1 MILSKYLILI
11 GRTFIATFFT
21 VNFFNIIPLNLTNN
35 AWLNQV
41 SMLLVDTASLL
52 LLGIVCMKLS
62 SVYLINETNKLS
74 SAITNQ
80 DNNLIIREKNNI
92 DKINKFSRY
101 LMLLFLILFFFQF
114 YIFFKGMNQINNINV
129 IQYSEIENKY
139 NIQKNILEE
148 SNLSKSKDIN
158 DNLEIKLE
166 SLNLKKEDYLSELY
180 SNISKARLLLI
191 RGNIKVFIMSGIW
204 AYGLYKLSL
213 FGNNG

>member
-1 MILSKYLILI
+1 MPTKYLILI

-35 AWLNQV
+35 GWLNQV

-62 SVYLINETNKLS
+62 SFYLINETNKLS
-74 SAITNQ
+74 SAIPNQ

-101 LMLLFLILFFFQF
+101 LMLLFLILAFFQF
-114 YIFFKGMNQINNINV
+114 YIFFKGMNQINNMNV

-148 SNLSKSKDIN
+148 NNLSKSN
-158 DNLEIKLE
+158 DNNDKLEIKLK
-166 SLNLKKEDYLSELY
+166 SLNLKKENYLSELY
-180 SNISKARLLLI
+180 SNISKARFLLI

-213 FGNNG
+213 FGNKG